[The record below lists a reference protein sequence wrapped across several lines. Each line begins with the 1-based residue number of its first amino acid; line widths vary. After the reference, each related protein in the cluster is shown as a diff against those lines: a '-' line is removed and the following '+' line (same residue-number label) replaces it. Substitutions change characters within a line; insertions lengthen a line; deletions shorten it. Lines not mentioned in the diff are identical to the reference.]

1 MNRVIAIGAIVVV
14 LVALVGYGVAQSV
27 SWAESRFGTTWTAA
41 AVLCLIGVG
50 IYMLS
55 QYMTQ
60 RGVKHTLDA
69 VADFQASNAEIYRAN
84 ASADRER
91 ARLARE
97 EFAANARVIT
107 VDAQQTRRIAQ
118 QQAGLLVDLERQRW
132 EQAQQQPSRQPSQVV
147 AMNESANTGGGPLYW
162 DEE

>member
-1 MNRVIAIGAIVVV
+1 MRDITKEVVAIGVVVIAI
-14 LVALVGYGVAQSV
+14 VALVGYGVAQSV

-55 QYMTQ
+55 QWMTQ
-60 RGVKHTLDA
+60 RSVKHTLDA

-84 ASADRER
+84 ANVDRER

-97 EFAANARVIT
+97 EFAANAKVQLLDVQRVNQLA
-107 VDAQQTRRIAQ
+107 DKR
-118 QQAGLLVDLERQRW
+118 AGLLVDLERERW
-132 EQAQQQPSRQPSQVV
+132 DLQQQVQRPAAAW
-147 AMNESANTGGGPLYW
+147 AMDDDDNDGAGVRYYE
-162 DEE
+162 

>member
-1 MNRVIAIGAIVVV
+1 MNTNRLIVLGVIVVV
-14 LVALVGYGVAQSV
+14 LVALIIYSVAGAV

-50 IYMLS
+50 TYMLS

-84 ASADRER
+84 ANVDRER
-91 ARLARE
+91 ARLERE
-97 EFAANARVIT
+97 QFAANARVVT
-107 VDAQQTRRIAQ
+107 VDVQNTRRLAQ
-118 QQAGLLVDLERQRW
+118 QQAGLLVDLERERW
-132 EQAQQQPSRQPSQVV
+132 NLMRQQTQPQPAAW
-147 AMNESANTGGGPLYW
+147 AMQDADDDGAGVRYY
-162 DEE
+162 D

>member
-1 MNRVIAIGAIVVV
+1 MNRVIAIGVIVIA
-14 LVALVGYGVAQSV
+14 LVALVGYGTARAVG
-27 SWAESRFGTTWTAA
+27 WAESRFGTTWTAA

-55 QYMTQ
+55 QWMAQ

-84 ASADRER
+84 AGADRER

-118 QQAGLLVDLERQRW
+118 QQAGLLVDLERERW
-132 EQAQQQPSRQPSQVV
+132 NVQQTQHQPTQVV
-147 AMNESANTGGGPLYW
+147 AMNQDANVSSGPLYW

>member
-1 MNRVIAIGAIVVV
+1 MNRVIALGVIVVA
-14 LVALVGYGVAQSV
+14 LVALIGYGVSQSV
-27 SWAESRFGTTWTAA
+27 MWAESRFGTTWTAA

-84 ASADRER
+84 ANVDRER
-91 ARLARE
+91 ARLEREQFTHSARL
-97 EFAANARVIT
+97 ATIDVQRVNQLAT
-107 VDAQQTRRIAQ
+107 
-118 QQAGLLVDLERQRW
+118 QQARLLVDTERQRW
-132 EQAQQQPSRQPSQVV
+132 DMQQPARQPAAAW
-147 AMNESANTGGGPLYW
+147 AMGGDDDTAGVQYY
-162 DEE
+162 E

>member
-1 MNRVIAIGAIVVV
+1 MNRVIALGVIVVA
-14 LVALVGYGVAQSV
+14 LVALVGYGTAQAV
-27 SWAESRFGTTWTAA
+27 GWAESRFGTTWTAA

-55 QYMTQ
+55 QWMAQ

-84 ASADRER
+84 ANVDRER

-107 VDAQQTRRIAQ
+107 VDTQDTRRIAR

-132 EQAQQQPSRQPSQVV
+132 EVAQQQQAQPAAWAMEDNDAGSGPSFY
-147 AMNESANTGGGPLYW
+147 E
-162 DEE
+162 